1 MMNNQEQ
8 IKREEL
14 ISENLKKDLKDV
26 VSDWMDRPDHRLHD
40 LADIKTS
47 IIEEK
52 LSAIEDNEH
61 HNTIKN
67 ENQKL
72 LTHLKKSV
80 AENIS
85 WNVTTW
91 EQVVITDPVMG
102 RSIARNNVTA
112 SIDAMSQEPWLRWS
126 IGKRITSKTS

>member
-1 MMNNQEQ
+1 MNNQEQ
-8 IKREEL
+8 IKREQLTPKNIE
-14 ISENLKKDLKDV
+14 SNLKDV
-26 VSDWMDRPDHRLHD
+26 TSDWINRPDDRLHD
-40 LADIKTS
+40 LADIQTS

-52 LSAIEDNEH
+52 LSAIEDNEY

-80 AENIS
+80 TENIS
-85 WNVTTW
+85 WNVATW

-102 RSIARNNVTA
+102 RSVARNNVTA

-126 IGKRITSKTS
+126 IGKRISSKTS